1 MAERMSTP
9 GPAACLEAG
18 VASFSTSQITLRS
31 AGQFTLYFQRPRCF
45 GRGKRFLMLTF
56 LGISSILCGGISP
69 RLLGVSAGSPKK
81 SFAEEAVSGLGLHA
95 LHGFLSQLG
104 QFAKST
110 TSAVR
115 RSVHRS
121 LSEARQTDAFKSLKY
136 AMNREPV
143 MTEAGLEEE
152 LSALGQ
158 GLIKYLARVDTVHP
172 RERETVLTQLLQE
185 DPTLLNVLFKYAA
198 LEGFAEVS
206 TSFRRLKE
214 FSRSFEDLSKIQE
227 DDDVLSESGAERSEV
242 EPDEAVGDG
251 NGRSAD
257 EKASESPTGIGKRR
271 TRRNNVRGK
280 KRTRRDVAELTASA
294 LKLFEAELSTH
305 LSYLTDLLSKSPEDA
320 EALKLYVR
328 RMVPRLKK
336 AFRAAWQAAS
346 TQLGE
351 RDGEFH
357 LRYLTDYL
365 REFGV
370 LDTHLGRLSEI
381 LPSSQPPFNPENYY
395 YGTPSI
401 APWE

>member
-1 MAERMSTP
+1 MVERVSTP
-9 GPAACLEAG
+9 GPAACLAAG
-18 VASFSTSQITLRS
+18 VASFSTSQMTVRCS
-31 AGQFTLYFQRPRCF
+31 GPFTLNFKRPPCF
-45 GRGKRFLMLTF
+45 GRGKRFLMLAF
-56 LGISSILCGGISP
+56 LGVSSILCAGISP

-95 LHGFLSQLG
+95 LHGLLSQLG
-104 QFAKST
+104 ELAKNT

-143 MTEAGLEEE
+143 MTEEGLEEE
-152 LSALGQ
+152 LSALGH
-158 GLIKYLARVDTVHP
+158 GMIKYLARVDTVHP
-172 RERETVLTQLLQE
+172 RERQTVLTQLIQK
-185 DPTLLNVLFKYAA
+185 DPTLLHVLFKYTA
-198 LEGFAEVS
+198 LEGFADVS
-206 TSFRRLKE
+206 TSFSRLKD
-214 FSRSFEDLSKIQE
+214 FSRSFEDLLKIQE
-227 DDDVLSESGAERSEV
+227 DDDVLLESGSERSEV
-242 EPDEAVGDG
+242 ESDKVAGDG
-251 NGRSAD
+251 SGKSAD
-257 EKASESPTGIGKRR
+257 EKASESPTGNGKRR
-271 TRRNNVRGK
+271 TRRKNVRGK
-280 KRTRRDVAELTASA
+280 KRPRKDVAELTASA

-328 RMVPRLKK
+328 RMVPRLKQ

-346 TQLGE
+346 TQLGKS
-351 RDGEFH
+351 DGEFH

-370 LDTHLGRLSEI
+370 LDTQLGRLSEI
-381 LPSSQPPFNPENYY
+381 LPSSQPPFNPENHY

-401 APWE
+401 TPWE